1 MAKRRTTI
9 PEVPMIRLQ
18 AGTAAGFAP
27 AIGAGAR
34 TITARVEEMHQAI
47 AGTAFESLRQLPG
60 LALPT
65 RIVQGVHDAITQGVY
80 AGVRRG
86 MSAATHLAAH
96 GERLRTGPDHRVG
109 PREQMIRSALNGAFG
124 DTLAATGS
132 ALAVTLTLFDA
143 HGPLPLVASPASAA
157 GLRPRV
163 CVFVH
168 GLACDEMSWQI
179 RSEAWSTSPWAAT
192 LPEGVVMRY
201 GALLER
207 ESDCTALYLRYNSGL
222 AVEDNAA
229 RLAGLLDDLARAA
242 PQVASWVLVGHSM
255 GGLVARQA
263 HAQACTDHLGWASRV
278 KMIVCLGTPHQGAPL
293 AKIGHGIAGAL
304 AVAKVTRPLARLADA
319 RSRGIK
325 DLRKGRAF
333 AADLTREVSRG
344 GETARPASARRAF
357 AAPALRL
364 VYGRLGDDDAVG
376 TDRWMGAMLGDGLVH
391 AASAS
396 DAPRSAGASQPADI
410 ERAELAGLGHMA
422 LLNHPRVYAVIRDWL
437 AAPGG

>member
-9 PEVPMIRLQ
+9 PEATMTRPQ
-18 AGTAAGFAP
+18 ASPAAGFAP
-27 AIGAGAR
+27 MFGAGAR
-34 TITARVEEMHQAI
+34 AITARVEEMHQAI
-47 AGTAFESLRQLPG
+47 AGTAFESLKQLPG
-60 LALPT
+60 IALPT

-86 MSAATHLAAH
+86 MLAATQMAAH
-96 GERLRTGPDHRVG
+96 GERLGTGPDHLAG
-109 PREQMIRSALNGAFG
+109 PREQILRSALNGAFG

-132 ALAVTLTLFDA
+132 ALAVTMTVFDA
-143 HGPLPLVASPASAA
+143 HGPLPLAASPSSAA
-157 GLRPRV
+157 ALRPRV
-163 CVFVH
+163 CLFVH
-168 GLACDEMSWQI
+168 GLGCDEMSWQI
-179 RSEAWSTSPWAAT
+179 RSKAWSDSPWAAT
-192 LPEGVVMRY
+192 LPEGAVMRY

-229 RLAGLLDDLARAA
+229 RLAQLLDDLARAA
-242 PQVASWVLVGHSM
+242 PHVGSWVLIGHSM
-255 GGLVARQA
+255 GGLVAREA
-263 HAQACTDHLGWASRV
+263 HAQACAQRLAWAGRV

-293 AKIGHGIAGAL
+293 AKIGHGITAAL
-304 AVAKVTRPLARLADA
+304 AVSEITRPLARLADA

-325 DLRKGRAF
+325 DLRKGRIF
-333 AADLTREVSRG
+333 AGAPNFEV
-344 GETARPASARRAF
+344 ARDGKAARRPSANATL

-364 VYGRLGDDDAVG
+364 VYGRLGDDDSGAAES
-376 TDRWMGAMLGDGLVH
+376 WMGAMLGDGLVH

-396 DAPRSAGASQPADI
+396 DASRSASVSPAEDI

-422 LLNHPRVYAVIRDWL
+422 LLNHPRVYALIRDWL